1 MDLEKMT
8 LHIKSILKT
17 YKETNVIEKPMYPE
31 FFNKVRNI
39 IHFLIITILTNQIQY
54 WSKHGIRVESTQEF
68 NHCLQKLTK
77 EEVGRGHF
85 GVVYKVPVQTCIKHI
100 PKHIHTVAVKV
111 EHLDMNYYIHTPEK
125 IKETISIAKKAAKLK
140 IGIQLY
146 DVFVVKIENE
156 YKLVKIYEYIEG
168 QPWGNYKFKTTK
180 EYNQSINTLQ
190 HYITIMNKNGILH
203 KDLHTDN
210 VMITNSG
217 KIYIIDFDLASYSDN
232 FEQNDIILFYKN
244 KTFEHSYMDI
254 RTNYVYN
261 ELVRQKIIKISN
273 KTYKK

>member
-1 MDLEKMT
+1 M
-8 LHIKSILKT
+8 
-17 YKETNVIEKPMYPE
+17 
-31 FFNKVRNI
+31 
-39 IHFLIITILTNQIQY
+39 
-54 WSKHGIRVESTQEF
+54 
-68 NHCLQKLTK
+68 
-77 EEVGRGHF
+77 
-85 GVVYKVPVQTCIKHI
+85 
-100 PKHIHTVAVKV
+100 PKHVNTVAVKV
-111 EHLDMNYYIHTPEK
+111 ERLDMNYYIHTPEK
-125 IKETISIAKKAAKLK
+125 IKETASIAKKAAKLK
-140 IGIQLY
+140 IGIHLY

-168 QPWGNYKFKTTK
+168 QPWGKYKFKSNK
-180 EYNQSINTLQ
+180 QYNEAINTLQ

-210 VMITNSG
+210 VMITPAG

-244 KTFEHSYMDI
+244 NLFEHSYMDI

-261 ELVRQKIIKISN
+261 ELVKQKVIKIPN